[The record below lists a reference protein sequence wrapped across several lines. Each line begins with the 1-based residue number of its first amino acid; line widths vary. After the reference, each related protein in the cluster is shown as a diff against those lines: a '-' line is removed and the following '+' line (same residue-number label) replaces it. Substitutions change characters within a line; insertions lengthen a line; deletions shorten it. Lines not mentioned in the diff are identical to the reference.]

1 MVTDAISV
9 QEPVTGLC
17 RQATA
22 FCTDARDRKSSLY
35 SGSIRVHTLGLAQR
49 HAWACEEHDVAHHI
63 QAARTKV

>member
-49 HAWACEEHDVAHHI
+49 HAWH
-63 QAARTKV
+63 ARSMM